1 MRLRHHDGTLW
12 HLPMA
17 ALARAGYASTMNA
30 LLIIFMVVAVL
41 ATLGVLARGIIIMAR
56 GKDISGQ
63 QSNKMMSYRVAF
75 QALAIAFILILFAIN
90 RPG

>member
-1 MRLRHHDGTLW
+1 MRARVSIGKKGTA
-12 HLPMA
+12 MQA
-17 ALARAGYASTMNA
+17 T
-30 LLIIFMVVAVL
+30 LIIFMVVAAL

-56 GKDISGQ
+56 GKDVTGQ

-75 QALAIAFILILFAIN
+75 QALAIIFIVILFLIN

>member
-1 MRLRHHDGTLW
+1 MQAT
-12 HLPMA
+12 
-17 ALARAGYASTMNA
+17 
-30 LLIIFMVVAVL
+30 LIIFMVIAAL

-56 GKDISGQ
+56 GKDVTGQ

-75 QALAIAFILILFAIN
+75 QALAIVFIVILFLIN